1 MKLKINLIALLC
13 LIVFA
18 SQAQIWPQPQ
28 QVQQKSGYLNSL
40 AFRVKSKIKID
51 ETNLALAKSILP
63 INDKHKKAN
72 LLNIQYFK
80 KNDADNKGSG
90 AYTIEVNEQGITIAV
105 ADQRSIFYALK
116 TLAQMVQRKAET
128 VTIAQQHI
136 ADYAD
141 VTHRGVVEGFYGTP
155 WSLQDR
161 INQLNFYGNLKL
173 NTYIYGPKDD
183 PYHSSPHWR
192 DEYPADKAQEIKQL
206 VDVAKRNYV
215 DFVWAIHPGKDIKWN
230 KADSLNLLNKFEKM
244 YALGVRAFAV
254 FFDDISGEGTN
265 PVKQADLL
273 NFLHHSFVKKH
284 QDVNAFILCPTEYN
298 KSWANPKP
306 GTYLDILGD
315 QLDPSIQVMWTGNR
329 VIADIDMPSLDWINK
344 RLKRKAYIWW
354 NFPVSDYVRN
364 HLLMGPAYGNT
375 LDIAQDM
382 SGFVSNPMEHAEAS
396 KIALY
401 GVAGYTWNMQKYQP
415 DDAFYKASEY
425 IMPEAAASLRIFAE
439 NNSDLGPNGHGY
451 RRTETVRMAPQL
463 NALKAAL
470 PKPNNSQL
478 EPVIRYFDSIAQAPT
493 VMIAKAQNRNL
504 IKEMMPWLSQFEL
517 LGKAGITILQAYKN
531 ETSTSIPQQWEA
543 YLNTHHLLGEMKNLN
558 QTQNQNPY
566 QPGVATGSL
575 VLYPFVIDTFNSY
588 GKRFLTNQ
596 AQENKAISQEK
607 LLTNVPQIQNQPV
620 QSNEKSV
627 SISPILEPVQLAPK
641 AYFGLSWLDNRTAKQ
656 LNFNFDSNNFA
667 DWGIFETST
676 DGITWQK
683 HKTSLNAKSKN
694 ITLDPNVYFVRFV
707 NSTDSTQQIFL
718 KQFNVQT
725 QENTNS
731 TNINLLWDNN
741 LSTSV
746 QLAGQQSLKI
756 TLKNNKAITILLDS
770 QQQEVQISAG
780 NKPNIYRG
788 TANYIQISSEQLKG
802 AKEIILKNLGGKAL
816 RIFELQQP

>member
-1 MKLKINLIALLC
+1 
-13 LIVFA
+13 
-18 SQAQIWPQPQ
+18 
-28 QVQQKSGYLNSL
+28 
-40 AFRVKSKIKID
+40 
-51 ETNLALAKSILP
+51 
-63 INDKHKKAN
+63 
-72 LLNIQYFK
+72 
-80 KNDADNKGSG
+80 
-90 AYTIEVNEQGITIAV
+90 
-105 ADQRSIFYALK
+105 
-116 TLAQMVQRKAET
+116 
-128 VTIAQQHI
+128 
-136 ADYAD
+136 
-141 VTHRGVVEGFYGTP
+141 
-155 WSLQDR
+155 
-161 INQLNFYGNLKL
+161 
-173 NTYIYGPKDD
+173 
-183 PYHSSPHWR
+183 
-192 DEYPADKAQEIKQL
+192 
-206 VDVAKRNYV
+206 
-215 DFVWAIHPGKDIKWN
+215 
-230 KADSLNLLNKFEKM
+230 
-244 YALGVRAFAV
+244 
-254 FFDDISGEGTN
+254 
-265 PVKQADLL
+265 
-273 NFLHHSFVKKH
+273 
-284 QDVNAFILCPTEYN
+284 
-298 KSWANPKP
+298 
-306 GTYLDILGD
+306 
-315 QLDPSIQVMWTGNR
+315 
-329 VIADIDMPSLDWINK
+329 
-344 RLKRKAYIWW
+344 
-354 NFPVSDYVRN
+354 
-364 HLLMGPAYGNT
+364 
-375 LDIAQDM
+375 
-382 SGFVSNPMEHAEAS
+382 
-396 KIALY
+396 
-401 GVAGYTWNMQKYQP
+401 
-415 DDAFYKASEY
+415 
-425 IMPEAAASLRIFAE
+425 
-439 NNSDLGPNGHGY
+439 
-451 RRTETVRMAPQL
+451 
-463 NALKAAL
+463 
-470 PKPNNSQL
+470 
-478 EPVIRYFDSIAQAPT
+478 
-493 VMIAKAQNRNL
+493 MIAKAQNRNL